1 MSLRHATENDNGVQS
16 LLCLHAKRKVCTPIL
31 YKEA

>member
-16 LLCLHAKRKVCTPIL
+16 LLCQQTLVCTPIL
-31 YKEA
+31 YEEA